1 MKQDKSLYCQWF
13 DSISMNDIPL
23 VGGKNA
29 SLGEMFSQLS
39 SQGILVPNGF
49 AVTTRAYEYLLNE
62 NGLKEQLAEAL
73 AGLVPDR
80 PDDLLARAQH
90 CQDLLYNAGIPDR
103 VGNEI
108 TQAFDQLVNEYGQAL
123 TVAVRSSATA
133 EDLPTAS
140 FAGQHESFLNVA
152 GGEALFDACRQCYAS
167 LYTPRA
173 IRYRIQNGI
182 RHDQVALSIGIMK
195 MVRSDL
201 AASGV
206 TFTLDT
212 DSGHRGVIYTTA
224 TWGLGESLV
233 KGDID
238 PDEFYVHKDRLRA
251 GYRAVMK
258 RHLGA
263 KQSKLVFGA
272 DGLEEKQCSTE
283 ARQTFAI
290 SDDDVIKLADIALTI
305 EEHYSRLAGLRQG
318 MDIEWAKD
326 GIDGRL
332 YVVQARPETIVSQ
345 RSENILERYIVK
357 AKTASVLNGKA
368 VGHQVATGRVRV
380 IDSDA
385 DLSHFKQG
393 EILVAATTSPDWG
406 AVMKES
412 AGIITNRGG
421 RTCHAAIV
429 ARELGIPAVVGTD
442 TATSQLKT
450 GDVVT
455 VVCSEGE
462 TGNVYL
468 GEQAFE
474 KIVTQLDELPRP
486 KTKIMVNLGNPD
498 LALKTS
504 LLPNDG
510 VGLARMEFIINNHVK
525 LHPMAA
531 VHLERLDNTVQADI
545 AALTSGYKTPTEYF
559 IANLAEGIG
568 TIAGAF
574 YPKPVII
581 RLSDFKSNEYA
592 QLLGGD
598 VFEPVESNPMIGFR
612 GAARYTHPLYAEG
625 FALECQAIER
635 VRKQM
640 GFTNLSVMVPFCR
653 RVEEGQRTIAA
664 MAEYGLKRD
673 HTLNVYLMCEI
684 PNNVILVD
692 QFAKDFDG
700 FSIGSNDLT
709 QLTLG
714 VDRDSE
720 IVSFDFDERDPGV
733 LAMLEQAVR
742 GAQRNNRYCGI
753 CGQAPSDYPEV
764 AEYLVK
770 LGIDSMS
777 LTPDAIIPVTLRVAE
792 LEENL
797 ARSD

>member
-1 MKQDKSLYCQWF
+1 MKQDKNLYCQWF

-49 AVTTRAYEYLLNE
+49 AVTTRAYEYLLNK

-73 AGLVPDR
+73 AGLVPDK

-108 TQAFDQLVNEYGQAL
+108 TQAFDQLVSEYGQAL

-140 FAGQHESFLNVA
+140 FAGQHESFLNVD

-182 RHDQVALSIGIMK
+182 KHDQVALSIGIMK

-263 KQSKLVFGA
+263 KQSKLVFGTE
-272 DGLEEKQCSTE
+272 GLEEKQCSAE
-283 ARQTFAI
+283 VRQTFAI

-332 YVVQARPETIVSQ
+332 YVVQARPETVVSQ
-345 RSENILERYIVK
+345 RSENILEHYIVK

-368 VGHQVATGRVRV
+368 VGHQVATGPVRV
-380 IDSDA
+380 IESEA
-385 DLSHFKQG
+385 DLSHFKRG

-474 KIVTQLDELPRP
+474 KIVTRLDELPRP

-531 VHLERLDNTVQADI
+531 VHLERLDNTAQADI
-545 AALTSGYKTPTEYF
+545 AALTSRYKTPAEYF

-598 VFEPVESNPMIGFR
+598 VFEPIESNPMIGFR

-673 HTLNVYLMCEI
+673 HTLKVYLMCEI

-692 QFAKDFDG
+692 EFAKDFDG

-733 LAMLEQAVR
+733 LAMIEQAVR

-770 LGIDSMS
+770 LGIDSIS
-777 LTPDAIIPVTLRVAE
+777 LTSDAIIPVTLRVAE
-792 LEENL
+792 LEEKL
-797 ARSD
+797 AKSN